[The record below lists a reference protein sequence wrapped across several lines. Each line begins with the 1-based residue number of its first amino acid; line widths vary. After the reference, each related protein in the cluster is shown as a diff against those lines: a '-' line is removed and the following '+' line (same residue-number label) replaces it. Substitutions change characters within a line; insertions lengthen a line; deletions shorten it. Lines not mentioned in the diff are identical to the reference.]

1 MRNLHY
7 GLLGLVFGVGIFL
20 AVLAPGRGQS
30 VAPSELAGAIG
41 ALSAHAPAG
50 YAGSQACATC
60 HSAEHKAWTASQHA
74 QAMSVATAET
84 VRGDFSGQ
92 KVEKAGSSGRF
103 FKQDGQFMV
112 ETEGRDGKPETFRV
126 SHTFGLEPLQQ
137 YLVSFPD
144 GRLQALPWAWDT
156 RPKAEGGQRWFHVYG
171 DQAIPAGDPLHWTGR
186 QQTWNYMCA
195 ECHSTA
201 LKKNYDAKS
210 NTYHT
215 TFSEISIGCESCHG
229 PGVGHVTWA
238 GQSPRANDP
247 NKGFADLIPRRPP
260 ANWTPTAA
268 TGSPAGGVTRPVG
281 DTVELCARC
290 HARRG
295 TLSEEWKPG
304 KDLAQTH
311 ASAYLTHDLFYADGQ
326 MQDEVFNDQAFKQS
340 RMYAKGVACLD
351 CHDPHSGKL
360 KAERGEIC
368 SQCHE
373 PKNFSDAKHTG
384 HKASP
389 GAPDCI
395 ACHMPARTYMV
406 VDTRHDHSFRI
417 PRPDLTLEAGTRNA
431 CNDCHKD
438 KSAKWAD
445 DAVTKWHGPQ
455 RKGFQTYAKTFQL
468 ARAGDPQARDLLI
481 ALAQNSGVPAIAR
494 GTALVELSAFPS
506 AASAAVTR
514 DRLGDP
520 DPVVRI
526 AAVRN
531 LAEQPPAQRVQ
542 ELAPLLDDPVLGVR
556 LEVGRA
562 LAGVALDQAPPEQR
576 ARLERL
582 FAECESL
589 LRLYQDRPEGR
600 ANLAIFLVGRNRLAE
615 AEAELLAGLKLDPT
629 ASELSVNLADLY
641 RATGRDELAA
651 QVLRDSLAVAP
662 NNGAAHH
669 ALGLALVRRKNYPEA
684 LDHLGKASTLAPD
697 DARFAY
703 VFGVALKSLGK
714 PEQSRAVLQA
724 ALQHHPW
731 DAALLN
737 ATLSDAL
744 ASGDVAAA
752 APLAKRLSSLRPDDQ
767 NLARLAAK
775 LADR

>member
-1 MRNLHY
+1 VRTLQY
-7 GLLGLVFGVGIFL
+7 GLLGLVIGVGVFL

-30 VAPSELAGAIG
+30 ATPLELAGPIG

-60 HSAEHKAWTASQHA
+60 HPSEHKAWTASQHA
-74 QAMSVATAET
+74 QAMNVATPET

-103 FKQDGQFMV
+103 FKQDGHFMV
-112 ETEGRDGKPETFRV
+112 ETEGRDGKLQIFRI

-156 RPKAEGGQRWFHVYG
+156 RSKEEGGQRWFHVYG
-171 DQAIPAGDPLHWTGR
+171 DQPIPAGDPLHWTGR

-201 LKKNYDAKS
+201 LKKNYDAAS
-210 NTYHT
+210 NTYRT
-215 TFSEISIGCESCHG
+215 TFSEIGIGCESCHG
-229 PGVGHVTWA
+229 PGAGHVTWA
-238 GQSPRANDP
+238 GQSPRAKDP
-247 NKGFADLIPRRPP
+247 KKGFADIIPRRPL
-260 ANWTPTAA
+260 ANWTPAPA
-268 TGSPAGGVTRPVG
+268 TGSPASEVTRPAG

-295 TLSEEWKPG
+295 TLSEDWKPG
-304 KDLAQTH
+304 QDLAQTH
-311 ASAYLTHDLFYADGQ
+311 ASAYLTQNLFEADGQ
-326 MQDEVFNDQAFKQS
+326 VRDEVFNDQAFKQS
-340 RMYAKGVACLD
+340 RMYAKGVACVD

-368 SQCHE
+368 AQCHD
-373 PKNFSDAKHTG
+373 PQKFSEAKHTG
-384 HKASP
+384 HNASP

-395 ACHMPARTYMV
+395 SCHMPARTYMV

-417 PRPDLTLEAGTRNA
+417 PRPDLTLKAGTPNA

-438 KSAKWAD
+438 KSAQWAAD
-445 DAVTKWHGPQ
+445 SVAKWHGPQ
-455 RKGFQTYAKTFQL
+455 RKGFQTYAEAFQL

-481 ALAQNSGVPAIAR
+481 ALAQDASVPAIAR

-506 AASAAVTR
+506 AASAAATR
-514 DRLGDP
+514 AQLRDP

-531 LAEQPPAQRVQ
+531 LAGQPPATRLQDL
-542 ELAPLLDDPVLGVR
+542 EPLLEDPMLGVR

-562 LAGVALDQAPPEQR
+562 LAGVTLDQVPPEQR

-582 FAECESL
+582 FAECESA
-589 LRLYQDRPEGR
+589 LRLDQDRPEGR
-600 ANLAIFLVGRNRLAE
+600 ANLATFLMGRSRLAE
-615 AEAELLAGLKLDPT
+615 AEAELVAGLRLDPT
-629 ASELSVNLADLY
+629 TSELSVNLADLY
-641 RATGRDELAA
+641 RATGRDELAV
-651 QVLRDSLAVAP
+651 QLLRDSLAVAP
-662 NNGAAHH
+662 DNGAAHH
-669 ALGLALVRRKNYPEA
+669 ALGLALVRGKNYPEA
-684 LDHLGKASTLAPD
+684 LDQLATANRLAPD
-697 DARFAY
+697 NPRFAY
-703 VFGVALKSLGK
+703 VYGVGLKSLGK

-724 ALQHHPW
+724 ALQRHPW

-737 ATLSDAL
+737 AALSDAL
-744 ASGDVAAA
+744 ASGDVGAA